1 MIRIILYLSLLP
13 FLSLLIWFFPPDP
26 RFSIS
31 LIMIFLGC
39 SISIFIDTYNIEIKY
54 LFDKK
59 RLFYLAI
66 LSLLIASPGF
76 SSINI
81 VQIIKHN
88 GKYIIPKPEYT
99 TINVSD
105 KFKLNIIE
113 NGRCYN
119 IDLPCE

>member
-1 MIRIILYLSLLP
+1 
-13 FLSLLIWFFPPDP
+13 
-26 RFSIS
+26 
-31 LIMIFLGC
+31 MIFLGC

-66 LSLLIASPGF
+66 LSLLIASLRF

-81 VQIIKHN
+81 GNFSHIIHN

-105 KFKLNIIE
+105 KFKLNIPK

-119 IDLPCE
+119 IDLPCAPYYKKGLTFIIDDSGFPKRYFYLE